1 MNEITVNRAAFIAA
15 TGFFGGLIA
24 ELFGGWDNDITTLV
38 IFMATDYIMGLIVA
52 AVFKKSDK
60 SDNGALSS
68 KSAWKGLARK
78 FVTLLIV
85 QIAHRLDVTLGTE
98 YIRTAAVIGF
108 CSSELV
114 SIVENAGLMGVPL
127 PPIIKK
133 AIDVLKNK
141 NRDDDDNDDR
151 KD

>member
-1 MNEITVNRAAFIAA
+1 MNENRAAFITL
-15 TGFFGGLIA
+15 TGVFGGIIA
-24 ELFGGWDNDITTLV
+24 ELFGGWDSDITTLI
-38 IFMATDYIMGLIVA
+38 IFIVVDYIMGIIVA
-52 AVFKKSDK
+52 AVFKRSDK
-60 SDNGALSS
+60 SDSGALSS
-68 KSAWKGLARK
+68 RSAWTGLVRK

-85 QIAHRLDVTLGTE
+85 LIAYRLDVLLGTQ

-141 NRDDDDNDDR
+141 NRDDDGER
-151 KD
+151 HK